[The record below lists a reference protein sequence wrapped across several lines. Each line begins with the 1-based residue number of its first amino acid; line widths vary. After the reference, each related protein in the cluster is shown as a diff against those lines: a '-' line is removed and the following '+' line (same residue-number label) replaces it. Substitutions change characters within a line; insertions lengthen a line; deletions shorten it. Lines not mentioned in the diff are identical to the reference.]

1 VVRGLDYLQ
10 DWFGT
15 PLGLG
20 AFLADARAVV
30 NEAQYELLMRWAS
43 RREPRLTN
51 AELDEVG
58 DLAQS
63 VIAALEEKW
72 KEGLEVRAASRS
84 AAERGEPRLD

>member
-1 VVRGLDYLQ
+1 MSRLEDLQ

-20 AFLADARAVV
+20 AFVVDVRAVV
-30 NEAQYELLMRWAS
+30 SEAQYELLMRWAS
-43 RREPRLTN
+43 RREPRLTDG
-51 AELDEVG
+51 ELDEVG

-63 VIAALEEKW
+63 VMAALEQKW